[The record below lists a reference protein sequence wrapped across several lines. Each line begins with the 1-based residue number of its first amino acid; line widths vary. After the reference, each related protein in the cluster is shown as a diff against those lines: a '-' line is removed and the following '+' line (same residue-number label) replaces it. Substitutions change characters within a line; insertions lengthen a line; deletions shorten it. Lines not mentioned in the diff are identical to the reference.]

1 MTKTPTGEPLEPVFD
16 WYQATTQTG
25 VKELRDVFGSI
36 SESYPL
42 EHDTPKLKGYG
53 WALKAGGPGGSLL
66 VHYGGTNGDQFG
78 PNVCAT
84 SSLAPTIANL
94 LRSNQVQHA
103 VSRVDVRL
111 DFLGDFDACRLL
123 FIERCNDAGMQATDY
138 GACPES
144 IKQTGR
150 TVYGGAKSS
159 VYRPTLY
166 QKGLQL
172 GDGHPTD
179 YVRLEHRVMP
189 SKAAEKRQLASLTP
203 TEIVGLRPVA
213 RDLTQSLAGLAV
225 RAYKL
230 DRAPKAR
237 TPYDWMLSQYRKAL
251 MEQLEDLGSP
261 EAVGKQIFWDLA
273 QLEKEHAD
281 A

>member
-1 MTKTPTGEPLEPVFD
+1 MTKTPTGEPLEPVLD
-16 WYQATTQTG
+16 WYQASTQTG
-25 VKELRDVFGSI
+25 VKELREVFGAI

-94 LRSNQVQHA
+94 LRSNQIPHA
-103 VSRVDVRL
+103 VSRADVRL
-111 DFLGDFDACRLL
+111 DFLGDFEACRLKM
-123 FIERCNDAGMQATDY
+123 IERLNAAGMQASDN

-150 TVYGGAKSS
+150 TVYGGSKSS
-159 VYRPTLY
+159 LYRPTLY

-172 GDGHPTD
+172 GDGHPAD
-179 YVRLEHRVMP
+179 YLRLEHRFMP
-189 SKAAEKRQLASLTP
+189 SKAAEKRQLANLTP

-213 RDLTQSLAGLAV
+213 RDLSHSLAGLAV

-237 TPYDWMLSQYRKAL
+237 TPYDWMLAQYRKVF